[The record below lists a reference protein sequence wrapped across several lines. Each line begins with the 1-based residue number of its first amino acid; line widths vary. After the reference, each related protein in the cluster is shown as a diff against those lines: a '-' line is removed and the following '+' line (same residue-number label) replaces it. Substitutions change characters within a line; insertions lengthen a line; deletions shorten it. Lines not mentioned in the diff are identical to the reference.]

1 MKYLRKYMFSFL
13 SFILLFGIIT
23 YGFRSIQ
30 ESTSIH
36 EKESLEKALYR
47 GMMECY
53 ALEGRYPSHIDYLV
67 DNYRIIYN
75 QEKYDIQYEVIASNI
90 IPNITIIE
98 KD

>member
-1 MKYLRKYMFSFL
+1 MKFLRKYMISFL
-13 SFILLFGIIT
+13 SFILLFGVIS

-36 EKESLEKALYR
+36 ELESLEKALYR

-67 DNYRIIYN
+67 DNYHIIYN